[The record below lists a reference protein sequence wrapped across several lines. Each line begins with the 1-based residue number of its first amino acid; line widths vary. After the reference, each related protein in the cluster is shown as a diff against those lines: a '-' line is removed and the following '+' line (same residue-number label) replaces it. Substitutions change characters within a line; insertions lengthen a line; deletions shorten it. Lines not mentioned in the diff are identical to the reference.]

1 MPSAPPNSLNAS
13 VAGDSPPHSLPASQR
28 ASRCASPLRTR
39 LDQPHSFA
47 ASLKT
52 TGRPPTKPSECPTHY
67 YQIDTSLAGDSPPS
81 SLLASQRASRCA
93 SPLRTRLDQPHAFSA
108 SLKTS
113 ARRPPPPSACPTH
126 YYQSDLSTLVR
137 TKSALFGTGPKMP
150 YSARSESSLNS
161 ARSTA
166 RAASED
172 ATPRSVSLLGPD

>member
-1 MPSAPPNSLNAS
+1 MQSAPPASPNAS
-13 VAGDSPPHSLPASQR
+13 VAGDSPPHSLP
-28 ASRCASPLRTR
+28 
-39 LDQPHSFA
+39 
-47 ASLKT
+47 
-52 TGRPPTKPSECPTHY
+52 
-67 YQIDTSLAGDSPPS
+67 
-81 SLLASQRASRCA
+81 ASQRASRCA

-126 YYQSDLSTLVR
+126 YYQSDLSMLR
-137 TKSALFGTGPKMP
+137 TNSALFGTGPKMP

-172 ATPRSVSLLGPD
+172 ATPRSVSLLGPDWDLGMRKHLYAATLSSSNRNLHRSPAPPLS